1 MARSLLGKA
10 DPTLVQG
17 SFREA
22 TANIPLNRG
31 PIYATQVENVKMF
44 QDTIQK
50 AYNMQFADY
59 INTND
64 ELKTASKEI
73 MSSIQSGT
81 YTDDESVSLYTNAIS
96 DLKSRLKQIP
106 KGKKGDLDRAK
117 VRGELSR
124 MKNSATNAE
133 EVLSKIYTMI
143 NNDQH
148 NVAGTGEMLPLFN
161 AIAQGNAKREV
172 VNGELVYSIPTQD
185 GEVKL
190 NHNQLAEKLVLKDY
204 KADANVLKLTKS
216 YVDEGK
222 IQGNVFDPQDAAG
235 LYEKLITSKNSYA
248 HLINESHGMKHS
260 FAEAFNGKD
269 ANVMAQIN
277 TILKDYGGDIDND
290 GKPDQITKDNA
301 SKFIDA
307 LTNIH
312 SKNFNF
318 TAAKKIASMYYA
330 EKLARPEYERG
341 QGILNA
347 ATASK
352 NKNKKDSGTKTIE
365 YGGFEYNT
373 NSTGF
378 DDTHPDESKRSRALN
393 IGYVQM
399 MQNRNSLLPK
409 NVVKGSEIPGEHYV
423 YKFNGETWQA
433 FYNNEFVKNVKGSQ
447 IAQWEGLLSSTD
459 IQQGRGLPMFN
470 TGTSSAKQAV
480 KEELRKPLTP
490 GGIGIGAIESNN
502 VNDVRRSIQD
512 IFIAQFA
519 KDFKIE
525 PLTKE
530 EFGMNTT
537 ITRKVPNKIKITGPD
552 RFEKV
557 YQIGK
562 KATNELADQIT
573 KDILGVDDYRK
584 QDPLNPNN

>member
-22 TANIPLNRG
+22 AANIPLNRG
-31 PIYATQVENVKMF
+31 PIYATQAENVKMF

-190 NHNQLAEKLVLKDY
+190 NHNQLAEKLVLKDH
-204 KADANVLKLTKS
+204 KADANFLKLTKS

-222 IQGNVFDPQDAAG
+222 VQGNVFNPQDAAG

-269 ANVMAQIN
+269 DDIAGQTYVTLN
-277 TILKDYGGDIDND
+277 TILEDYGVDIDND
-290 GKPDQITKDNA
+290 GNPDQITEDNA

-330 EKLARPEYERG
+330 ENLARPEYERG

-352 NKNKKDSGTKTIE
+352 NKNKKDTGTGLRNNGWGAEWVQTQGDGD
-365 YGGFEYNT
+365 GGQRVGWNT
-373 NSTGF
+373 V
-378 DDTHPDESKRSRALN
+378 DA
-393 IGYVQM
+393 
-399 MQNRNSLLPK
+399 NRKSLLTFEDFGG
-409 NVVKGSEIPGEHYV
+409 VHYE
-423 YKFNGETWQA
+423 YKYEDIGGGKTQWKA
-433 FYNNEFVKNVKGSQ
+433 YDSGEFVKDLTMKQ
-447 IAQWEGLLSSTD
+447 IAKIEGLLKPADKDWSIFNEKRVRESEENKEANTPSV
-459 IQQGRGLPMFN
+459 PMGFTLASLQSDN
-470 TGTSSAKQAV
+470 TSSVKNNLQNTFDADFQENFEVKDVTELVYSPRVKSKIAKKV
-480 KEELRKPLTP
+480 K
-490 GGIGIGAIESNN
+490 
-502 VNDVRRSIQD
+502 
-512 IFIAQFA
+512 
-519 KDFKIE
+519 
-525 PLTKE
+525 
-530 EFGMNTT
+530 
-537 ITRKVPNKIKITGPD
+537 NKIRIISKDGV
-552 RFEKV
+552 FNKV
-557 YQIGK
+557 YDIGPNATQEMAAQI
-562 KATNELADQIT
+562 NIDFQ
-573 KDILGVDDYRK
+573 DYLK
-584 QDPLNPNN
+584 PDPLDNR